1 MIKVQALSHRI
12 GRAEILADID
22 LALPEGKITALIGPN
37 GAGKSTLLSL
47 IARLMPVQAGQISV
61 KGLDVAQTP
70 TRDLAQ
76 VMAVLP
82 QSPSVSS
89 RLRVAELVG
98 FGRWPYHQG
107 RPSAEDHAQVAK
119 ALEVF
124 ALTALGPRF
133 LDELSGGQ
141 RQRAHLA
148 MAFAQ
153 ATDWLL
159 LDEPL
164 AALDMAHARAL
175 MQQLS
180 ALRNGGRSTLMVL
193 HDINFA
199 AAWADHI
206 VAMKAGRIVAEGP
219 PAEVLTPAVLEAL
232 YDTPLR
238 VEWFEGR
245 PLVLYHL

>member
-1 MIKVQALSHRI
+1 MIRVQGLSHRI
-12 GRAEILADID
+12 GQAEILAGVD
-22 LALPEGKITALIGPN
+22 LVLPAGKITALIGPN
-37 GAGKSTLLSL
+37 GAGKSTLLAL
-47 IARLMPVQAGQISV
+47 IARLMPVQAGQICVS
-61 KGLDVAQTP
+61 GRDVATTP
-70 TRDLAQ
+70 TRDLARL
-76 VMAVLP
+76 MAVLP
-82 QSPSVSS
+82 QNPAVAS
-89 RLRVAELVG
+89 RLRVAELVA

-107 RPSAEDHAQVAK
+107 RPVAEDHAAVAA
-119 ALEVF
+119 ALEAF
-124 ALTALGPRF
+124 ALTPLAGRF
-133 LDELSGGQ
+133 LDALSGGQ

-175 MQQLS
+175 MQRL
-180 ALRNGGRSTLMVL
+180 ATLRDTGRSTLMVL

-206 VAMKAGRIVAEGP
+206 VAMKAGRVVAEGP
-219 PAEVLTPAVLEAL
+219 PDQVLTPATLEAL

-238 VEWFEGR
+238 VERFEGR